1 MKLLSNPPHMPMK
14 FFRGVFATLL
24 FVAFAPLAF
33 GQSQDNWERYSQKK
47 LAVPDT
53 TTNRKCITISKNGI
67 YVGKM
72 NAGNSAAVSLEQYT
86 LAGAFVKNWTAAF
99 SNIGGLASDADGNVY
114 VFDQGAYRVLI
125 YDANGV
131 AIRNF
136 GNAGSGD
143 GQFSTSSGYMVHGI
157 TVDGEKN
164 IYIADYGNSRV
175 QKFSPTGA
183 FLLKFGARGDLP
195 GQFRDGP
202 NAVAATPEGT
212 VITSDNALEWYH
224 LSIFANNGKLLKR
237 GAVAVTSREK
247 ESESYGLYSDNG
259 EATGYAGFGYG
270 ARHSFSLS
278 YDGILMVGSE
288 LRRPSETSS
297 YYYHI
302 SGASRGFS
310 TATLALSSFVQ
321 FPSFVRTRGTAF
333 DPSGNFWAVRDSQVE
348 CLLRRMRFDS
358 HIPTKALPQAVVTK
372 VSQVPGSKIV
382 DIDFKVSDTDNAS
395 VTTALAAFT
404 DGTVSWDKL
413 VIPKTFTS
421 ATSGILGAGVLSGGT
436 YRVKWDA
443 ALDMPGKNFAT
454 LSFRIMAKDQRPE
467 IGVHYVTIPADA
479 TNPVALKISNRQ
491 LGESDLWDLWLW
503 LLATGDSRVA
513 VSGNSVVLTAAGQS
527 FISGAPAPTAGTS
540 AVNVAHNGSSS
551 TIQGRAFACK
561 LLGCRPAT
569 AAEVTR
575 ANAGRY
581 NLIGVDHNSVV
592 LPNP

>member
-1 MKLLSNPPHMPMK
+1 MKPLSNPPHPTMP
-14 FFRGVFATLL
+14 FFRGILAVLL
-24 FVAFAPLAF
+24 FAAFAPFAF

-47 LAVPDT
+47 LAVPNT

-99 SNIGGLASDADGNVY
+99 SNIGGLASDEDGNVY

-125 YDANGV
+125 YDASGV

-136 GNAGSGD
+136 GSAGSGD
-143 GQFSTSSGYMVHGI
+143 GQFSTLSGYMVHGI

-212 VITSDNALEWYH
+212 IITSDDALEWYH
-224 LSIFANNGKLLKR
+224 LALFSNSGKLLKR
-237 GAVAVTSREK
+237 GSAPVSSLDKDFERY
-247 ESESYGLYSDNG
+247 YGHG
-259 EATGYAGFGYG
+259 GFGYG
-270 ARHSFSLS
+270 ADKSFSVS
-278 YDGILMVGSE
+278 PDGILMSGSE
-288 LRRPSETSS
+288 LRDHGWQSS
-297 YYYHI
+297 SNRMI
-302 SGASRGFS
+302 DGASRGIS
-310 TATLALSSFVQ
+310 TATLNLTCFAQ
-321 FPSFVRTRGTAF
+321 FPSYVQSTRGSAF
-333 DPSGNFWAVRDSQVE
+333 DPTGNFWAVRDSQVE

-358 HIPTKALPQAVVTK
+358 HIPTKALPQAVVTN

-382 DIDFKVSDTDNAS
+382 DIDFKVSDTDSAS
-395 VTTALAAFT
+395 VTTALVAFT
-404 DGTVSWDKL
+404 DGTASWDKL

-421 ATSGILGAGVLSGGT
+421 ATSGMLGAGVLSGGT
-436 YRVKWDA
+436 YRVNWDA

-454 LSFRIMAKDQRPE
+454 LAFRIMAKDQRPE
-467 IGVHYVTIPADA
+467 IGVHYVTIPTDA
-479 TNPVALKISNRQ
+479 TNPVALKISNKQ
-491 LGESDLWDLWLW
+491 MQENDLWDLWLW

-513 VSGNSVVLTAAGQS
+513 VSGNTVVLTAAGQS
-527 FISGAPAPTAGTS
+527 FITGAPLPTSGTS
-540 AVNVAHNGSSS
+540 STTQAHNGSVS

-575 ANAGRY
+575 AKAGRY